1 MKKNNTE
8 LPKLT
13 QEPVEYVDSTPD
25 ENYPIRILEAYRENC
40 NSFWEVHGLTG
51 EEKHFYDMLNEHQIS
66 RAKILDKAIN
76 KLKQ

>member
-1 MKKNNTE
+1 MKKNNVK

-13 QEPVEYVDSTPD
+13 QEPIKYVDSTPD

-40 NSFWEVHGLTG
+40 NSFWEVHRLTD
-51 EEKHFYDMLNEHQIS
+51 EEKHFYDIMNEHQIS